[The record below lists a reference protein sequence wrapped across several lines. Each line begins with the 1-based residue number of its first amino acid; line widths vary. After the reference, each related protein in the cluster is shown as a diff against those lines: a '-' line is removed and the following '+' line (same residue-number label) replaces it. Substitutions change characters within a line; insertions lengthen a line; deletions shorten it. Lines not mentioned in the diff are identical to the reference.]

1 MSYQHVAAAA
11 IFNRRGEV
19 LLALR
24 PAHKHQGGLWEFP
37 GGKVE
42 DIEQVLE
49 ALKRELH
56 EELGITITRARPLI
70 RIPHHYPDKSVLL
83 DVWRVDQFL
92 GEPHSREGQRI
103 EWVAQDKLSQRDYP
117 AANLPIIN
125 AVRLPVLYLITGEP
139 EQDDRAFLDRLER
152 CLQGGVRLIQLRA
165 KTLDEK
171 HYRKL
176 AQQALELCAPYDA
189 RLLLNAA
196 PALVNEIGAHGV
208 HLTGARLLELDRRPL
223 GERHWVAA
231 SCHNQAELEHAMR
244 IHADFAVVAPVLPTP
259 THPGAVAL
267 GWQGLQ
273 RLTELATLPVYA
285 LGGMVAP
292 GVPPVSPVLYREERK
307 RRVLRMS
314 REAGRRK
321 RPTLSRPWLA
331 QAEHLA
337 LAFRHGAQGIAVRS
351 ALWDAPQPE
360 EVAARILRDS
370 TA

>member
-42 DIEQVLE
+42 DTEQVLE

-176 AQQALELCAPYDA
+176 VQQALELCAPYDA

-292 GVPPVSPVLYREERK
+292 GVPPVSPVLYRD
-307 RRVLRMS
+307 VRMS

-360 EVAARILRDS
+360 EVAARILGNL
-370 TA
+370 

>member
-11 IFNRRGEV
+11 IFNQRGEV

-42 DIEQVLE
+42 AAEQVLD

-56 EELGITITRARPLI
+56 EELSITLTQARPLI

-83 DVWRVDQFL
+83 DVWRVDEFH
-92 GEPHSREGQRI
+92 GEPHPKEGQCI
-103 EWVAQDKLSQRDYP
+103 EWVAQDKLPQRDYP

-139 EQDDRAFLDRLER
+139 KEDDRIFLDRLER

-165 KTLDEK
+165 KALDETR
-171 HYRKL
+171 YRKL
-176 AQQALELCAPYDA
+176 AQQALKLCTSYGA

-196 PALVNEIGAHGV
+196 PRLVEEIGAHGV
-208 HLTGARLLELDRRPL
+208 HLTGARLLELEQRPL
-223 GERHWVAA
+223 DARHWVAA
-231 SCHNQAELEHAMR
+231 SCHNQVELAHAMR
-244 IHADFAVVAPVLPTP
+244 IKADFAVVSPVLSTP
-259 THPGAVAL
+259 THPGAAAL
-267 GWQGLQ
+267 GWRGLQ
-273 RLTELATLPVYA
+273 HLTELATLPVYA
-285 LGGMVAP
+285 LGGMQP
-292 GVPPVSPVLYREERK
+292 
-307 RRVLRMS
+307 
-314 REAGRRK
+314 
-321 RPTLSRPWLA
+321 
-331 QAEHLA
+331 EHLA

-351 ALWDAPQPE
+351 AIWNAPQPE
-360 EVAARILRDS
+360 EVAAWILDKA

>member
-1 MSYQHVAAAA
+1 MSSQHVAAAA

-42 DIEQVLE
+42 AGEHVLE

-70 RIPHHYPDKSVLL
+70 RIPHHYPDKFVLL
-83 DVWRVDQFL
+83 DVWRVDEFL

-103 EWVAQDKLSQRDYP
+103 KWVAQDKLSQRDYP
-117 AANLPIIN
+117 AANLPIVN
-125 AVRLPVLYLITGEP
+125 AVRLPVLYLVTGEP
-139 EQDDRAFLDRLER
+139 PHPSLSRREREHLLPSPFGRRAGDEGAFLDRLER

-165 KTLDEK
+165 KTLDEDR
-171 HYRKL
+171 YRTL
-176 AQQALELCAPYDA
+176 AEQALKLCRRHSAQ
-189 RLLLNAA
+189 LLLNAA

-208 HLTGARLLELDRRPL
+208 HLTSARLLELDQRPL
-223 GERHWVAA
+223 DERHWVAA

-244 IHADFAVVAPVLPTP
+244 IKADFAIVAPVLPTT
-259 THPGAVAL
+259 THPGAAVL

-273 RLTELATLPVYA
+273 RLTDLATLPVYA

-292 GVPPVSPVLYREERK
+292 GVQPP
-307 RRVLRMS
+307 
-314 REAGRRK
+314 A
-321 RPTLSRPWLA
+321 TLSRPWLA

-360 EVAARILRDS
+360 EVAARILGNL
-370 TA
+370 